1 MAKNPQNLKVVLYP
15 EDFFDMPDNVISTK
29 CYNVM
34 DYKYRCN
41 RERDQFNYPYG
52 PFLTDGMEITL
63 KVSAVTDNMP
73 FYGCMDEN
81 RSRAFSIIFDPVFNA
96 YGRMT
101 SFKDGIVMHGY
112 VVDLLESCVNDDAN
126 GDEQLEIK
134 IRLVLNRIS
143 YLGMDT
149 MHELNITNE

>member
-52 PFLTDGMEITL
+52 PFLTDGME
-63 KVSAVTDNMP
+63 
-73 FYGCMDEN
+73 EN

-134 IRLVLNRIS
+134 IRLVLNRVS